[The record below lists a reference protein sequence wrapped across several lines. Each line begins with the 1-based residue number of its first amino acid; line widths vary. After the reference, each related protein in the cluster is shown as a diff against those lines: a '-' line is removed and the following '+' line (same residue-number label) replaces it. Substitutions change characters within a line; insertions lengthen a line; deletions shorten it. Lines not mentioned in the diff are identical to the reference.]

1 MNSSSK
7 ALNLLTPEFE
17 HKDSRRVLTQLVTD
31 NIQQVNSYQVNKG
44 CVLGGHYHKDTDE
57 YFYITK
63 GTFAVFM
70 HPLGSKHALSR
81 ILNKN
86 SFFVARSSFVHS
98 LEALTNGEFLTF
110 LTKPFDQKEPD
121 LWQDEL

>member
-7 ALNLLTPEFE
+7 TLNPLPPEFV
-17 HKDSRRVLTQLVTD
+17 HADSRRTLTQLVTSD
-31 NIQQVNSYQVNKG
+31 IKQVNVYQVNKG
-44 CVLGGHYHKDTDE
+44 CVLGGHYHMKTDE

-63 GTFAVFM
+63 GSFVVFM
-70 HPLGSKHALSR
+70 HKYGEKHSASR
-81 ILNKN
+81 VLNKG
-86 SFFVARSSFVHS
+86 SFFLAGSGYVHS

-110 LTKPFDQKEPD
+110 LTLPFNQEEPD